1 MTKTNPMKKAQ
12 KKKTQ
17 KQNNVKKPAKRRSR
31 VGNGRNMMVNA
42 NINNA
47 KRYMDPEG
55 KVEPPAST
63 SSLGNFTTV
72 NSVLRQLLV
81 TSSTPGTDLYV
92 CVQWGPS
99 SARLYYWGGIT
110 GTPGIGSV
118 SLGNLATNVPVTS
131 KPLRLSVAV
140 RNTTVFTGTEGSV
153 RVLCMPQSLDWT
165 SAFATPTTL
174 TATFCASVDSMIEAN
189 NKTQTYTA
197 AELHHGK
204 KWIFAPVSNVGYN
217 DWYEQNEGG
226 SLQNVLVSGSKG
238 DAFTTFLAKMPYV
251 ANRNTYDFTVRSQDG
266 ARYAANT
273 ALANTAKSAQRS
285 QPGMIEHIH
294 SIASDTAHIAE
305 DVGHVFSSVG
315 NAIPQIAGGV
325 YNAFRTFQG
334 IRSLIGSTPA
344 IAEAAEAA
352 PLLLL

>member
-1 MTKTNPMKKAQ
+1 MANTKTQMKKTKQ
-12 KKKTQ
+12 KKQ
-17 KQNNVKKPAKRRSR
+17 NKQNIKASTKRRR
-31 VGNGRNMMVNA
+31 QGGNRRSAMVNA

-72 NSVLRQLLV
+72 NSILRQLLV
-81 TSSTPGTDLYV
+81 TPSTAGTDLYV

-99 SARLYYWGGIT
+99 STRLYYWGGVT

-118 SLGNLATNVPVTS
+118 NLGNLATNVPVTS
-131 KPLRLSVAV
+131 KPLRLSVTV

-165 SAFATPTTL
+165 AAFATPTTL
-174 TATFCASVDSMIEAN
+174 TSAFCLSIDSMIESN
-189 NKTQTYTA
+189 NKTQTFTA

-204 KWIFAPVSNVGYN
+204 KWVFAPVSNVGYN

-251 ANRNTYDFTVRSQDG
+251 SNRNTYDFTVRSQDG

-285 QPGMIEHIH
+285 QPGVIEHIH

-305 DVGHVFSSVG
+305 DVGHVFSSIG
-315 NAIPQIAGGV
+315 GAIPQIAGGV

-334 IRSLIGSTPA
+334 IRSLIGSSPA
-344 IAEAAEAA
+344 ITEVAEAA